1 LRDLNQPILFANVS
15 ATLVFRCAGQER
27 AKEEERDARFEQ
39 PATGHGRP
47 EREAPWQDTGR

>member
-1 LRDLNQPILFANVS
+1 LRDLNQPILFGNVS